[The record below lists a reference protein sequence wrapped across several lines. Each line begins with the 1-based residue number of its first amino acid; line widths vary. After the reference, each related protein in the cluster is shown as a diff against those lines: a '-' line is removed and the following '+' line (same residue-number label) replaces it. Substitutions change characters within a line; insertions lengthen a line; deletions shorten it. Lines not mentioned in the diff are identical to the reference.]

1 MSVVVIEVGKNG
13 KIELTKEELERML
26 NRAYEEGRASV
37 SNTHWWYTTTPNWY
51 VTTTAS
57 GPSNEVAINGLQISS
72 DKITI

>member
-37 SNTHWWYTTTPNWY
+37 SNTHWWYTTTPA
-51 VTTTAS
+51 VTYT
-57 GPSNEVAINGLQISS
+57 NESSLNGVQISS